1 MEQTEIDALGALIRS
16 ANSPKPRDLAQEVD
30 VLRGSIKA
38 LQDEINQLNRLLLE
52 LSLNASVQL
61 HKDPA

>member
-1 MEQTEIDALGALIRS
+1 MNDNALWEVQRMTNREIA
-16 ANSPKPRDLAQEVD
+16 KQLAHQN
-30 VLRGSIKA
+30 GSIKA
-38 LQDEINQLNRLLLE
+38 LQDEINQLNRRLLE